1 MGAHVLT
8 ALFAAIAGFLRVIWR
23 AARQLFHEMTGTL
36 FALFAGL
43 AGLTAWR
50 EWQKGSAR
58 WILAVAVLF
67 TLAMA
72 FFALTS
78 FLRARRVQ

>member
-1 MGAHVLT
+1 MSTPVLT
-8 ALFAAIAGFLRVIWR
+8 AFLTAITGFLRVVWR
-23 AARQLFHEMTGTL
+23 AARQLFHEMTGALFTL
-36 FALFAGL
+36 FAALG
-43 AGLTAWR
+43 GVTAWR

-78 FLRARRVQ
+78 FLRARRVR

>member
-1 MGAHVLT
+1 MSTQLLR
-8 ALFAAIAGFLRVIWR
+8 ALFAAIAGFLRVVWR
-23 AARQLFHEMTGTL
+23 AARQLFHEMTGAL
-36 FALFAGL
+36 FALFAALG
-43 AGLTAWR
+43 GVTAWR

>member
-1 MGAHVLT
+1 MGVQVLT
-8 ALFAAIAGFLRVIWR
+8 ALFAAMAGFLRVVWR

-36 FALFAGL
+36 FAVFAGL

-58 WILAVAVLF
+58 WILAVMILF
-67 TLAMA
+67 ALAMA
-72 FFALTS
+72 FFAVTS
-78 FLRARRVQ
+78 FLRARRVR

>member
-1 MGAHVLT
+1 MSTPVLT
-8 ALFAAIAGFLRVIWR
+8 AFLTAIASFLRVVWR
-23 AARQLFHEMTGTL
+23 AARQLFHEMMGAL
-36 FALFAGL
+36 FALFAALG
-43 AGLTAWR
+43 GVTAWR

-78 FLRARRVQ
+78 FLRARRVR

>member
-1 MGAHVLT
+1 MSTQFLP
-8 ALFAAIAGFLRVIWR
+8 ALFAAIASFLRMVWR

-36 FALFAGL
+36 FTLLAGL

-58 WILAVAVLF
+58 WILAVMILF
-67 TLAMA
+67 ALAMA
-72 FFALTS
+72 FFAVTS
-78 FLRARRVQ
+78 FLRARRVR